1 MIKTNFPKTD
11 EEAKKYGGFLQHKGV
26 FCKTFIAVN
35 LEESVNNINNFLIKN
50 RYKPVPVE
58 FLDSDMSYEDDV
70 ISISP
75 HGYKEEF
82 VLFIKD
88 SKSLNQTMESLI
100 DFRDKR
106 DWEQFHNS
114 KDLALA
120 ISIEASELLEI
131 FLWKDNEDVD
141 YDKLEEELADVLSYS
156 LLLVNKHNLDINEII
171 SKKIAK
177 NNEKYP
183 VSKAKGKATK
193 YNKL

>member
-1 MIKTNFPKTD
+1 MIKTNFPKTE
-11 EEAKKYGGFLQHKGV
+11 EEAKKHGGFLLHKGV
-26 FCKTFIAVN
+26 FFKTFKGDT

-58 FLDSDMSYEDDV
+58 FLDSVMSYEDEV

-88 SKSLNQTMESLI
+88 SISLNQTIESLT

-156 LLLVNKHNLDINEII
+156 LLLANKHNIDINEII
-171 SKKIAK
+171 AEKIKK

-193 YNKL
+193 YNEL